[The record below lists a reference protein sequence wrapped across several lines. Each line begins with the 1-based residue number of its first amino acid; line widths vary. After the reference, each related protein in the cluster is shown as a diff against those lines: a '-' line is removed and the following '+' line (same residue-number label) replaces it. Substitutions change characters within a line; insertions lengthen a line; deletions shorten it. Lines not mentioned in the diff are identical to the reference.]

1 MTPKRV
7 GDTSGADKAKPDGD
21 GKKQKEEPA
30 TTRAQDEAFSLIA
43 QMEREVAALT
53 TFLAEEKRAAKRKA
67 PTPKR
72 IARLRLVSDDVASAA
87 KLSSKSVK
95 S

>member
-7 GDTSGADKAKPDGD
+7 GEISGADTAKPDGD
-21 GKKQKEEPA
+21 GKKAKPDEGSS
-30 TTRAQDEAFSLIA
+30 RAQDEAFALIA
-43 QMEREVAALT
+43 QMEKEVEGLT
-53 TFLAEEKRAAKRKA
+53 AFLAEEKRSAKRK
-67 PTPKR
+67 PPSPKR